1 MIFINMISM
10 KHLFLE
16 GRYDSLVT
24 TLSSKLLKVIKDS
37 YAATST
43 ADGKFGSTKIFYKQ
57 GETVPEIEDDTLQP
71 NIYFEEVENSIIPVE
86 FYLQLK
92 LQWIEGLNDLKYGG
106 DAYND
111 SKRNSDEPP
120 LIEIRFQLDPA
131 EYPRILS
138 EIAMNLRDTLRH
150 EIEHVTQSGWNTI
163 DGKYIASDAALRKK
177 IEAGNLPPAR
187 YFTLPKEI
195 PAMIQG
201 LYFKAKKSKQPFKT
215 VVDEYLSM
223 WVDNE
228 TITPQEKENILTAWR
243 SYLPKLAIR
252 QEL

>member
-1 MIFINMISM
+1 M
-10 KHLFLE
+10 KSLFLE

-24 TLSSKLLKVIKDS
+24 TLSNKLLSIIKDS
-37 YAATST
+37 YSAVSNPA
-43 ADGKFGSTKIFYKQ
+43 GKFGSTKIFYKQ
-57 GETVPEIEDDTLQP
+57 GETVPEIEDDQTQP
-71 NIYFEEVENSIIPVE
+71 NIYFEEVENTTIPVE

-92 LQWIEGLNDLKYGG
+92 LQWIEGFDDLRYGG

-111 SKRNSDEPP
+111 SKRESTEPP
-120 LIEIRFQLDPA
+120 LIEVRLQLDPA
-131 EYPRILS
+131 DYPKLLS
-138 EIAMNLRDTLRH
+138 NIAMNLRDILRH

-163 DGKYIASDAALRKK
+163 DSKYISSDAALRKK
-177 IEAGNLPPAR
+177 IETSQLPPAR

-201 LYFKAKKSKQPFKT
+201 LYFKAKKSKQPFKM

-223 WVDNE
+223 WVNNG
-228 TITPQEKENILTAWR
+228 TISSQEKENILTTWK

>member
-1 MIFINMISM
+1 MISM
-10 KHLFLE
+10 RQLFLE

-24 TLSSKLLKVIKDS
+24 TLSNKLLGIIKDS
-37 YAATST
+37 YLAVSNSN
-43 ADGKFGSTKIFYKQ
+43 GKFGSVKIFYKQ
-57 GETVPEIEDDTLQP
+57 GETVPEIEDDATQP
-71 NIYFEEVENSIIPVE
+71 NIYFEEVENATIPVE

-92 LQWIEGLNDLKYGG
+92 VQWIEGLDDLRYGG

-120 LIEIRFQLDPA
+120 LIEVRVQIDPA
-131 EYPRILS
+131 EYPRVLS
-138 EIAMNLRDTLRH
+138 SIAMNLRDTLRH

-163 DGKYIASDAALRKK
+163 DGKYISSDATLRNK
-177 IEAGNLPPAR
+177 IESGKLPPAR

-195 PAMIQG
+195 PAMLQG

-223 WVDNE
+223 WVDNQ
-228 TITPQEKENILTAWR
+228 TITPQEKENILTTWR
-243 SYLPKLAIR
+243 TYLPKLAIR

>member
-1 MIFINMISM
+1 M
-10 KHLFLE
+10 KQLFLE

-24 TLSSKLLKVIKDS
+24 SLSNKLLGIIKES
-37 YAATST
+37 YSAVSDPA
-43 ADGKFGSTKIFYKQ
+43 GNFGNTKIFYKQ
-57 GETVPEIEDDTLQP
+57 GETIPHIEDDETQP
-71 NIYFEEVENSIIPVE
+71 NIYFEEVENATIPVE

-92 LQWIEGLNDLKYGG
+92 VQWIEGLDDLKSGG

-111 SKRNSDEPP
+111 SKRNSEEPP
-120 LIEIRFQLDPA
+120 LIEIRFQIDPA
-131 EYPRILS
+131 KYPRVLS
-138 EIAMNLRDTLRH
+138 SIAMNLRDTLRH

-163 DGKYIASDAALRKK
+163 DGKYIASDAALRNK
-177 IEAGNLPPAR
+177 IDSGNLPAAR

-195 PAMIQG
+195 PAMLQG

-243 SYLPKLAIR
+243 AYLPKLAIR

>member
-1 MIFINMISM
+1 MISI
-10 KHLFLE
+10 KQLFLE

-24 TLSSKLLKVIKDS
+24 SLSNKLLSIIKES
-37 YAATST
+37 YSAVS
-43 ADGKFGSTKIFYKQ
+43 DPEGRYGSVRIFYKQ
-57 GETVPEIEDDTLQP
+57 GETVPHIEDDETQP
-71 NIYFEEVENSIIPVE
+71 KIYFEEIENATIPVE

-92 LQWIEGLNDLKYGG
+92 VQWIEGLDDLKYGG

-111 SKRNSDEPP
+111 SKRESNEPP
-120 LIEIRFQLDPA
+120 LIEVRFQIDPA
-131 EYPRILS
+131 EYPRVLS
-138 EIAMNLRDTLRH
+138 SIAMNLRDTLRH

-163 DGKYIASDAALRKK
+163 DGKYIASDQNLRNKV
-177 IEAGNLPPAR
+177 EAGNLPAAR

-195 PAMIQG
+195 PAMLQG

-228 TITPQEKENILTAWR
+228 TITPQEKENILNAWKA
-243 SYLPKLAIR
+243 YLPKLAIR

>member
-1 MIFINMISM
+1 MISL

-24 TLSSKLLKVIKDS
+24 MLSNKLLGIIKDS
-37 YAATST
+37 YSASSNST
-43 ADGKFGSTKIFYKQ
+43 GEFGGVKIFYKQ
-57 GETVPEIEDDTLQP
+57 GETIPEIEDDETQP
-71 NIYFEEVENSIIPVE
+71 NIYFEEIENATIPVE

-92 LQWIEGLNDLKYGG
+92 VQWIEGLDDLKYGG

-111 SKRNSDEPP
+111 SKRESNEPP
-120 LIEIRFQLDPA
+120 LIEIRFQIDPA
-131 EYPRILS
+131 EYPRVLS
-138 EIAMNLRDTLRH
+138 NIAMNLRDTLRH

-163 DGKYIASDAALRKK
+163 DSKYISSDAALRNK
-177 IEAGNLPPAR
+177 IESGKLPPAR

-195 PAMIQG
+195 PAMLQG
-201 LYFKAKKSKQPFKT
+201 LYFKAKKSKQPFKM
-215 VVDEYLSM
+215 VVDEYLSI
-223 WVDNE
+223 WVENG
-228 TITPQEKENILTAWR
+228 TITPQEKENILTTWR

>member
-1 MIFINMISM
+1 MISI
-10 KHLFLE
+10 KQLFLE

-24 TLSSKLLKVIKDS
+24 TLSNKLLGIIKES
-37 YAATST
+37 YSAVSDPA
-43 ADGKFGSTKIFYKQ
+43 GRYGSVKIFYKQ
-57 GETVPEIEDDTLQP
+57 GETVPHIEDDETQP
-71 NIYFEEVENSIIPVE
+71 KIYFDEIENATIPVE

-92 LQWIEGLNDLKYGG
+92 VQWIEGLDDLKSGG

-111 SKRNSDEPP
+111 SKRNADEPP
-120 LIEIRFQLDPA
+120 LIEVRFQIDPA
-131 EYPRILS
+131 EYPRVLS
-138 EIAMNLRDTLRH
+138 SIAMNLRDTLRH

-163 DGKYIASDAALRKK
+163 DGKYISSDAALRNK
-177 IEAGNLPPAR
+177 IESGKLPAAR

-195 PAMIQG
+195 PAMLQG

-223 WVDNE
+223 WVENG
-228 TITPQEKENILTAWR
+228 TITPQEKENILTTWR

>member
-1 MIFINMISM
+1 MISL

-24 TLSSKLLKVIKDS
+24 TLSNKLLGIIKDS
-37 YAATST
+37 YSAASNP
-43 ADGKFGSTKIFYKQ
+43 AGKFGSVKIFYKQ
-57 GETVPEIEDDTLQP
+57 DETVPEIEDDSTQP
-71 NIYFEEVENSIIPVE
+71 YIYFEEVENATIPVE

-92 LQWIEGLNDLKYGG
+92 VQWIEGLDDLRYGG
-106 DAYND
+106 DAFND
-111 SKRNSDEPP
+111 SKRNSDEQP
-120 LIEIRFQLDPA
+120 LIEVRFQIDPA
-131 EYPRILS
+131 EYPRVLS
-138 EIAMNLRDTLRH
+138 SIAMNLRDTLRH

-163 DGKYIASDAALRKK
+163 NGKYISSDAALRNK
-177 IEAGNLPPAR
+177 IDSGKLPQAR

-195 PAMIQG
+195 PAMLQG

-228 TITPQEKENILTAWR
+228 TITPQEKENILTTWR
-243 SYLPKLAIR
+243 TYLPKLAIR

>member
-1 MIFINMISM
+1 MISL

-24 TLSSKLLKVIKDS
+24 TLSNKLLGVIKDS
-37 YAATST
+37 YSAVSNSN
-43 ADGKFGSTKIFYKQ
+43 GKFGNTKIFYKQ
-57 GETVPEIEDDTLQP
+57 GETVPEIEDDETQP
-71 NIYFEEVENSIIPVE
+71 NIYFEEVENATIPVE

-92 LQWIEGLNDLKYGG
+92 VQWIDGLDDLRYGG

-120 LIEIRFQLDPA
+120 LIEIRFQLDPTD
-131 EYPRILS
+131 YPRILS
-138 EIAMNLRDTLRH
+138 NIAMNLRDTLRH

-163 DGKYIASDAALRKK
+163 DGKYISSDAALRNK
-177 IEAGNLPPAR
+177 IESGTLPPAR

-195 PAMIQG
+195 PAMLQG

-223 WVDNE
+223 WVENG
-228 TITPQEKENILTAWR
+228 TITPQERENILTTWR
-243 SYLPKLAIR
+243 TYLPKLAIR